1 MTIESSFLPVCRCP
15 PGDGGASGRDDPVT
29 PGEAFAH
36 ASCASRSHAVFRKS
50 GPFRLFNCRTT
61 PFFRCFR
68 FSCLLLRIAL
78 PRASSQC
85 LPRPT
90 KHEATGRSRYPLI
103 SLGYRPHE
111 PGARLLVVSRYPL
124 ISLGYRPPVHGPGIQ
139 TLSRYPLI
147 SLGYRPDHFK
157 AMCPRTSRYPLISL
171 GYRPRL
177 PATAPDESSRYPY
190 VSLGYLR
197 SAGWMP
203 IMMVSR
209 YPHISLGYRP

>member
-103 SLGYRPHE
+103 SLGYRP
-111 PGARLLVVSRYPL
+111 
-124 ISLGYRPPVHGPGIQ
+124 
-139 TLSRYPLI
+139 
-147 SLGYRPDHFK
+147 DHFK

>member
-103 SLGYRPHE
+103 SLGYRP
-111 PGARLLVVSRYPL
+111 GACRDC
-124 ISLGYRPPVHGPGIQ
+124 ISGP
-139 TLSRYPLI
+139 SRYPLI